1 MRPLS
6 VVNRSIADLKPNPRN
21 ARTHSNHQIRQIA
34 ASIEEFGFTNPILI
48 DGDDR
53 VIAGHGRLAAAK
65 RLGLEMVPTICI
77 DDLTEAQIRAYVIA
91 DNRLAEKAGWDP
103 EILAIELQDL
113 IDLDLEFDVT
123 ITGFEMGEIDVLI
136 GGSDPSDEDPKADRV
151 REPDQTQPA
160 VSQPGDLWRLGRH
173 RLICGD
179 ATNPAAFSRLLGGE
193 KAQMVFIDPPYNVP
207 IDGHVC
213 GLGGIKHR
221 EFAMAS
227 GEMSEAEF
235 VGFLKSVF
243 GNLVAHS
250 ADGSIHYV
258 CMDWRHMTEV
268 LTAGMATYA
277 DFKNLCVW
285 NKSNAGMG
293 AFYRSK
299 HELVFVFKNG
309 TARHINNF
317 GLGENGRHRTN
328 VWDYAG
334 VNTMGEGRLE
344 ELSMHPTVKPVA
356 LVADAILD
364 CSKRGGIV
372 LDCFAG
378 SGTTVI
384 AAEKTGRRAYVM
396 EIDPVYADTI
406 VRRWETYTGD
416 QAIHEKTDKTFRET
430 LDARS
435 VGAST
440 SEKGAT
446 RSTELEVEDVE

>member
-6 VVNRSIADLKPNPRN
+6 VVNRPIADLKPNPRN

-34 ASIEEFGFTNPILI
+34 ASIEEFGFTTPILI

-53 VIAGHGRLAAAK
+53 IIAGHGRLAAAK
-65 RLGLEMVPTICI
+65 RLGLEIVPTIRI

-91 DNRLAEKAGWDP
+91 DNRVAEKAGWDP
-103 EILAIELQDL
+103 EILAIELQEL
-113 IDLDLEFDVT
+113 IDLDLDFDVT
-123 ITGFEMGEIDVLI
+123 ITGFEMGEIDVLM
-136 GGSDPSDEDPKADRV
+136 GESDPSDEDPKADKAP
-151 REPDQTQPA
+151 EPDLSQPA
-160 VSQPGDLWRLGRH
+160 VSRPGDLWRLGRH

-179 ATNPAAFSRLLGGE
+179 ATRAEGFSQLLCGE

-221 EFAMAS
+221 EFVMAS

-235 VGFLKSVF
+235 IGFLKSVF
-243 GNLVAHS
+243 DKLVSHS
-250 ADGSIHYV
+250 AEGSIHYV

-268 LTAGMATYA
+268 LTAGNAAFTEL
-277 DFKNLCVW
+277 KNLCVW

-293 AFYRSK
+293 TFYRSK
-299 HELVFVFKNG
+299 HELIFVFKNG

-317 GLGENGRHRTN
+317 GLGDNGRHRTN

-364 CSKRGGIV
+364 CSKRTGIV

-406 VRRWETYTGD
+406 VRRWETYAGD
-416 QAIHEKTDKTFRET
+416 QAIHDETGKTFQET
-430 LDARS
+430 SGDRS
-435 VGAST
+435 VGESS
-440 SEKGAT
+440 SEKGGT